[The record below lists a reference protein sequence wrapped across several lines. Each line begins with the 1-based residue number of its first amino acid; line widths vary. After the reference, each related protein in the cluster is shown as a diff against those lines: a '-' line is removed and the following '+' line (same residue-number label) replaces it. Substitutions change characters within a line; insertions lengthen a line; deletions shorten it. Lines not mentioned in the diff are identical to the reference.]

1 MIRTRRARLVLL
13 LALLL
18 PSCRGREGRNAPRE
32 MTVFVAASLV
42 PAFQELAD
50 TMHTRDPALIVRL
63 NGAASSALVSQLE
76 LGGRADLLA
85 TADARWMQAAHD
97 KSLVGDATAIATS
110 SLAVVVSTKGGGSAI
125 VRSPLNLASPGVRVV
140 LAGPDVPLGRYSRQ
154 LLDRLAGVEGY
165 GPDFP
170 ARVQLGV
177 ISQELSAA
185 GVLSKLRL
193 GEADAGIIYRSQLLE
208 DSSGTVRELPT
219 PGARTIV
226 ASYYLAMTTSPA
238 DSLDAGRFMDLVTS
252 ATGQAV
258 LDRHGFER
266 APAGG
271 NE

>member
-1 MIRTRRARLVLL
+1 MPRTLLL

-18 PSCRGREGRNAPRE
+18 PGCHRGERRGAPRDI
-32 MTVFVAASLV
+32 TVFVAASLV

-50 TMHTRDPALIVRL
+50 TMHARDPALIVRL
-63 NGAASSALVSQLE
+63 NGAASSSLVSQLE

-85 TADARWMQAAHD
+85 TADAQWMQIARD
-97 KSLVGDATAIATS
+97 KRLAGDATAIATS
-110 SLAVVVSTKGGGSAI
+110 SLAVVVSTKGGASAV

-154 LLDRLAGVEGY
+154 LLDRLAAGVGY
-165 GPDFP
+165 GSDFP

-185 GVLSKLRL
+185 GVMSKLRL

-208 DSSGTVRELPT
+208 DSSGTVRELST

-226 ASYYLAMTTSPA
+226 ASYYLAMTTSPI
-238 DSLDAGRFMDLVTS
+238 DSLDAVRFMQLVTS
-252 ATGQAV
+252 ATGRAV
-258 LDRHGFER
+258 LQRHGFEL
-266 APAGG
+266 PVAGAG
-271 NE
+271 Q